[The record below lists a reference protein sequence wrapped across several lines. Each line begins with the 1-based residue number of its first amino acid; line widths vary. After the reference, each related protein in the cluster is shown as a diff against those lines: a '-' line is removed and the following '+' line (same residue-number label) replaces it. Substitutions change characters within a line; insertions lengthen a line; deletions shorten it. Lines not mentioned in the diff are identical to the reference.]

1 MSPLRP
7 IVLSGTTGRLRPA
20 AGAALAVLL
29 LNLGPPGAVA
39 QRMPLALVEGSRYAR
54 LTTDAQGR
62 EEACQ
67 SLTVSR
73 LATEGTELVA
83 TLTVSPCDAGAA
95 GESAQGTIRCRIE
108 DAEMV
113 MNAVALL
120 GPEGRDVAVR
130 ATGTAVLYPDPPAET
145 TALDDAALDVTVESG
160 TLGFLGGR
168 SRIDLTERRA
178 SPEAAGAPRES
189 GAYTV
194 TEAVR
199 LRAYVLGIRVKDRR
213 YRAEHTLLPDGRL
226 VRQVLRSADGTTITL
241 ERTG

>member
-1 MSPLRP
+1 MSSLRS
-7 IVLSGTTGRLRPA
+7 IALSGTAGRLRPA
-20 AGAALAVLL
+20 AGAALAALL
-29 LNLGPPGAVA
+29 LSLGPPGAVA

-73 LATEGTELVA
+73 LATEGAELVA
-83 TLTVSPCDAGAA
+83 TLAVIPCDAAA
-95 GESAQGTIRCRIE
+95 GESTQSTIRCRIE

-130 ATGTAVLYPDPPAET
+130 ATGTAVLYPDLPAEPT
-145 TALDDAALDVTVESG
+145 TLDDVALDVTVESG

-178 SPEAAGAPRES
+178 SPEAAGTPRES

-226 VRQVLRSADGTTITL
+226 VRQVLTDADGTTITL
-241 ERTG
+241 ERTAG

>member
-1 MSPLRP
+1 MSPLRSIAP
-7 IVLSGTTGRLRPA
+7 SGTASRLRPA

-29 LNLGPPGAVA
+29 LSLGPPGAVA
-39 QRMPLALVEGSRYAR
+39 QRMPLALVEGSRYTR
-54 LTTDAQGR
+54 LTTDAQSQ

-67 SLTVSR
+67 NLTVGR

-83 TLTVSPCDAGAA
+83 TLAVSPCDSAA
-95 GESAQGTIRCRIE
+95 GESAQSTIRCRIE

-130 ATGTAVLYPDPPAET
+130 ATGAAVLYPDLPARP
-145 TALDDAALDVTVESG
+145 TALDDVALDVTVESG

-178 SPEAAGAPRES
+178 SPEAAGATRES

-226 VRQVLRSADGTTITL
+226 VRQVLTDADGTTITL
-241 ERTG
+241 ERTGG